1 MAVGWG
7 QAPRRCQHSQ
17 PRRLRYFGRCATA
30 ATQAGG
36 GSFVPDGTWDKATR
50 EPSDQSLGY
59 FLSPSGLDGG
69 SPASKKIVS
78 GSGKTGLLAA
88 NVLRSFPAF
97 IFKNAL
103 AAYNGNWGA
112 CRFSKAGGRLGGVFT
127 RITRIFTNWGGEISR
142 KEHKDHKMKDLH
154 TASPDI
160 SQWGLVF
167 GKNRLKVEK
176 RGAAGSSR
184 AHLNGARSYQS

>member
-1 MAVGWG
+1 
-7 QAPRRCQHSQ
+7 
-17 PRRLRYFGRCATA
+17 
-30 ATQAGG
+30 
-36 GSFVPDGTWDKATR
+36 
-50 EPSDQSLGY
+50 
-59 FLSPSGLDGG
+59 
-69 SPASKKIVS
+69 
-78 GSGKTGLLAA
+78 LLAA

-160 SQWGLVF
+160 SQPF
-167 GKNRLKVEK
+167 GKESRKTLRKEGRKHVRR
-176 RGAAGSSR
+176 RG
-184 AHLNGARSYQS
+184 